1 VSILSIIIILTL
13 LLISI
18 YFAYKAYTFSII
30 ILNIEKEIE
39 ESLDILNE
47 RYISIAKIL
56 EKEIFFDS
64 IEVRQTIA
72 DIQQCHEAILEIAN
86 KLTINF
92 KEEIDEI
99 EKKDD

>member
-1 VSILSIIIILTL
+1 MLTIIIILTL
-13 LLISI
+13 LSISV

-47 RYISIAKIL
+47 RYISISKIL

-72 DIQQCHEAILEIAN
+72 DIRQCHEAILEIAN